1 VNAGCF
7 EMGRGLSPRMPYGL
21 LGDPRPIPVPDDVVH
36 PEAAAWRTAVIA
48 NGGTVSSS
56 TINAVKNFCQSIA
69 ADGLRDRFYRLNLFC
84 GGNLSSALV
93 PLYRGPAPTGTQY
106 GNATDT
112 NVNFVGGDY
121 VETGST
127 GGLNG
132 NGTSKYLATG
142 LNPFDA
148 GMVETDFHTSGYFR
162 EAINASGTFIGCVNS
177 SAQRGVVF
185 HPAYQTAGMY
195 VRFGGLTNSGIEN
208 GSLSARTGLLLGV
221 RRPGGA
227 GFRNGANINATSV
240 TTGSF
245 AWNASAASP
254 ALFVFARNDAQVT
267 PSPTPFNGRSQS
279 YSIGLSMTDQ
289 QAADFHTAMQAFQTA
304 LTRNV

>member
-1 VNAGCF
+1 
-7 EMGRGLSPRMPYGL
+7 M
-21 LGDPRPIPVPDDVVH
+21 
-36 PEAAAWRTAVIA
+36 IA
-48 NGGTVSSS
+48 NGGSVSS
-56 TINAVKNFCQSIA
+56 TTLAAVNVFCKAVDSA
-69 ADGLRDRFYRLNLFC
+69 GLRSLFYRLNLFC

-93 PLYRGPAPTGTQY
+93 PLYRGPARTGTQH

-112 NVNFVGGDY
+112 NANFVSGDY

-148 GMVETDFHTSGYFR
+148 GMVETNFHTSGYFR
-162 EAINASGTFIGCVNS
+162 EAINTSGVFIGCVNS
-177 SAQRGVVF
+177 VAARGVLF
-185 HPAYQTAGMY
+185 YPAYQTSGMY
-195 VRFGGLTNSGIEN
+195 VRFGGLVNSGIEN
-208 GSLSARTGLLLGV
+208 GSLSARSGLLIGV

-227 GFRNGANINATSV
+227 GFRNGVNINATSV
-240 TTGSF
+240 TTGSL
-245 AWNASAASP
+245 AWNASSASP
-254 ALFVFARNDAQVT
+254 ALFVFGRNDAQSV
-267 PSPTPFNGRSQS
+267 PNPVPFNGRSQS

-289 QAADFHTAMQAFQTA
+289 QAADFHAAMQAFQTA